1 MIGWQRPAE
10 ADVVNALVFF
20 SDPVDV
26 SMLTLEFIGV
36 HVAQGFDR
44 VIPRPVVPKSYF
56 SNALVLVAEM
66 DDGIDLAAR
75 DVHPV
80 AISGVFR
87 AGKVRD
93 GQFSGLKNRVR
104 VVHRLIS
111 HVVEKIPIW
120 LVVVGL
126 GKLLVGK
133 RSFIRHQD
141 QAFEQA
147 AFMAT
152 GYAQQSDV
160 RVGMPGPIGQTREVL
175 LKVGVH
181 PVQRPLHQISLLQP
195 QYFGEVASTSPQ
207 QGKTVFRLDQQCVNP
222 PLVNL
227 LPQ

>member
-10 ADVVNALVFF
+10 ANVVNALVFF

-26 SMLTLEFIGV
+26 SMLALEFIGV

-44 VIPRPVVPKSYF
+44 VIPRPIVPKSYVAD
-56 SNALVLVAEM
+56 ALVLVAEM
-66 DDGIDLAAR
+66 DNGIDLTAR

-80 AISGVFR
+80 TLSSVFR
-87 AGKVRD
+87 AGQVRD
-93 GQFSGLKNRVR
+93 GQFSGPKDGVR
-104 VVHRLIS
+104 VVHSLIS

-120 LVVVGL
+120 FVVPGL

-160 RVGMPGPIGQTREVL
+160 RVGMPGPIGQTGKVL

-195 QYFGEVASTSPQ
+195 
-207 QGKTVFRLDQQCVNP
+207 
-222 PLVNL
+222 
-227 LPQ
+227 